1 MYLLKSEKKQKKY
14 ILFCIKYCS
23 YTNFV
28 ELYKL
33 MFQYFTIDSIST
45 TKKFNGLTR
54 HRGLNNH
61 LCLACKTWLPYTRP
75 MPYISWLRILP
86 REYGK
91 QIGLNTLYVP
101 YYPTLE

>member
-33 MFQYFTIDSIST
+33 MLQHFTIDSILT
-45 TKKFNGLTR
+45 T
-54 HRGLNNH
+54 
-61 LCLACKTWLPYTRP
+61 
-75 MPYISWLRILP
+75 
-86 REYGK
+86 
-91 QIGLNTLYVP
+91 
-101 YYPTLE
+101 